1 MSDSTD
7 AVREDVDCTE
17 ACMQQAYNYLHAT
30 SNCFELGCFAA
41 RPAKPTYTWSEDVG
55 EDPGRPW
62 RYKGSLLF
70 WKVRVYI
77 RDMTTSDM
85 KAILEELAA
94 GRIDAA
100 EAARRIDAL
109 KASQSPSEPLTEP
122 TNEQL
127 TGSEVDASAATETEA
142 SSSETEAST
151 SEPDA
156 QTEEPVRAKSVNV
169 GGVERIS
176 VRAVGRRVRILGETS
191 VATLSADG
199 PHVLRRNGSVLEV
212 SSDGEL
218 GASLDGFSI
227 LRSAPRSLD
236 DFRSLGLGKE
246 LFLRVNPNVIVDVE
260 VTAGSLNTEQVP
272 HLGKVRVTAGAAKLL
287 DVAEINDALI
297 QAGQA
302 TIKGTIKTGR
312 NRVRAESGT
321 LSITLADDSNV
332 TVTGEAQLG
341 RISWA
346 GGHSGAG
353 DEVVMGSGSARL
365 DIEVVMGH
373 AQVRVGSDISSEAG
387 V

>member
-1 MSDSTD
+1 
-7 AVREDVDCTE
+7 
-17 ACMQQAYNYLHAT
+17 
-30 SNCFELGCFAA
+30 
-41 RPAKPTYTWSEDVG
+41 
-55 EDPGRPW
+55 
-62 RYKGSLLF
+62 
-70 WKVRVYI
+70 
-77 RDMTTSDM
+77 MTTADM

-109 KASQSPSEPLTEP
+109 KASQSTSEATPQEP
-122 TNEQL
+122 TNEEL
-127 TGSEVDASAATETEA
+127 AGSKADSDAWAAATDRPQTGYD
-142 SSSETEAST
+142 ST
-151 SEPDA
+151 TPRPEPPA
-156 QTEEPVRAKSVNV
+156 EEPVDTKPVNV

-227 LRSAPRSLD
+227 LRSAPRSFD
-236 DFRSLGLGKE
+236 DFRALGLGKE

-260 VTAGSLNTEQVP
+260 VTAGSLNTERVP
-272 HLGKVRVTAGAAKLL
+272 RLGKVRVTAGAAKLL
-287 DVAEINDALI
+287 NVVEINDALI

-302 TIKGTIKTGR
+302 TIKGTITTGR

-321 LSITLADDSNV
+321 LSIHLTDDSNV

-341 RISWA
+341 KISWA

-353 DEVVMGSGSARL
+353 DEVVMGSGSAKL
-365 DIEVVMGH
+365 EIEVVMGH
-373 AQVRVGSDISSEAG
+373 AQVRVGSDLSSEAG
-387 V
+387 VG

>member
-1 MSDSTD
+1 
-7 AVREDVDCTE
+7 
-17 ACMQQAYNYLHAT
+17 
-30 SNCFELGCFAA
+30 
-41 RPAKPTYTWSEDVG
+41 
-55 EDPGRPW
+55 
-62 RYKGSLLF
+62 
-70 WKVRVYI
+70 
-77 RDMTTSDM
+77 MTTPDLTP
-85 KAILEELAA
+85 ILEELAA

-109 KASQSPSEPLTEP
+109 KASQPTSETTSEP

-127 TGSEVDASAATETEA
+127 AGSATETDPWAAVTDQPGYASGAAQSEA
-142 SSSETEAST
+142 SA
-151 SEPDA
+151 
-156 QTEEPVRAKSVNV
+156 EEPVRAKPVNT

-176 VRAVGRRVRILGETS
+176 VRAIGRRVRIIGEPA

-199 PHVLRRNGSVLEV
+199 PHVLRRNGPVLEV

-236 DFRSLGLGKE
+236 DFRSLSLGKE
-246 LFLRVNPNVIVDVE
+246 LFLRVNPNLIVDVE
-260 VTAGSLNTEQVP
+260 VTAGSLNTEGIP

-287 DVAEINDALI
+287 DVTEINDALV

-312 NRVRAESGT
+312 NRIRAESGS
-321 LSITLADDSNV
+321 LSITLTDDSNV

-341 RISWA
+341 KISWT
-346 GGHSGAG
+346 GGHNGAG
-353 DEVVMGSGSARL
+353 DEVVMGSGSAKL
-365 DIEVVMGH
+365 EIEVVMAH
-373 AQVRVGSDISSEAG
+373 AQVRVGSDLTSEAG

>member
-1 MSDSTD
+1 
-7 AVREDVDCTE
+7 
-17 ACMQQAYNYLHAT
+17 
-30 SNCFELGCFAA
+30 
-41 RPAKPTYTWSEDVG
+41 
-55 EDPGRPW
+55 
-62 RYKGSLLF
+62 
-70 WKVRVYI
+70 
-77 RDMTTSDM
+77 MTTSDM

-100 EAARRIDAL
+100 EAARRIDTL
-109 KASQSPSEPLTEP
+109 KASEPTSETPPSEP
-122 TNEQL
+122 TNEEL
-127 TGSEVDASAATETEA
+127 ADADAWAAATDQPQAGYDSTTPQPE
-142 SSSETEAST
+142 SSS
-151 SEPDA
+151 
-156 QTEEPVRAKSVNV
+156 EEPVRAKQVNV

-236 DFRSLGLGKE
+236 DFRALGLGKE

-260 VTAGSLNTEQVP
+260 VTAGSLNTERVP

-287 DVAEINDALI
+287 DVVEINDALI

-302 TIKGTIKTGR
+302 TIKGTITTGR

-321 LSITLADDSNV
+321 LSIHLTDDSNV

-341 RISWA
+341 KISWA

-353 DEVVMGSGSARL
+353 DEVVMGSGSAKL

-373 AQVRVGSDISSEAG
+373 AQVHVGSDLTSEAG
-387 V
+387 VG

>member
-1 MSDSTD
+1 M
-7 AVREDVDCTE
+7 
-17 ACMQQAYNYLHAT
+17 
-30 SNCFELGCFAA
+30 
-41 RPAKPTYTWSEDVG
+41 
-55 EDPGRPW
+55 
-62 RYKGSLLF
+62 
-70 WKVRVYI
+70 
-77 RDMTTSDM
+77 
-85 KAILEELAA
+85 
-94 GRIDAA
+94 
-100 EAARRIDAL
+100 
-109 KASQSPSEPLTEP
+109 
-122 TNEQL
+122 
-127 TGSEVDASAATETEA
+127 
-142 SSSETEAST
+142 
-151 SEPDA
+151 
-156 QTEEPVRAKSVNV
+156 
-169 GGVERIS
+169 ERIS

-302 TIKGTIKTGR
+302 TIKGTIRTGR
-312 NRVRAESGT
+312 NRVRTESGT

-332 TVTGEAQLG
+332 TISGEAQLG
-341 RISWA
+341 KISWT

-353 DEVVMGSGSARL
+353 DEVVMGSGSAKL

-373 AQVRVGSDISSEAG
+373 AQVRVGSDMSSEAG
-387 V
+387 VG

>member
-1 MSDSTD
+1 
-7 AVREDVDCTE
+7 
-17 ACMQQAYNYLHAT
+17 L
-30 SNCFELGCFAA
+30 
-41 RPAKPTYTWSEDVG
+41 
-55 EDPGRPW
+55 
-62 RYKGSLLF
+62 
-70 WKVRVYI
+70 WKEPVYI
-77 RDMTTSDM
+77 RDMSTPDM

-109 KASQSPSEPLTEP
+109 KASQSTSETSPSEP

-127 TGSEVDASAATETEA
+127 AGSEADADPWAAATDRPEA
-142 SSSETEAST
+142 GYGSSTPQPQT
-151 SEPDA
+151 SA
-156 QTEEPVRAKSVNV
+156 EEPIQAKAVNV

-246 LFLRVNPNVIVDVE
+246 LFLRVNPNLIVDVE
-260 VTAGSLNTEQVP
+260 VTAGSLNTEGVP

-287 DVAEINDALI
+287 DVAEINDALV

-332 TVTGEAQLG
+332 TVTGETQLG
-341 RISWA
+341 KISWA

-373 AQVRVGSDISSEAG
+373 AQVQVGSDQISEAG
-387 V
+387 VG

>member
-1 MSDSTD
+1 
-7 AVREDVDCTE
+7 
-17 ACMQQAYNYLHAT
+17 
-30 SNCFELGCFAA
+30 
-41 RPAKPTYTWSEDVG
+41 
-55 EDPGRPW
+55 
-62 RYKGSLLF
+62 
-70 WKVRVYI
+70 
-77 RDMTTSDM
+77 MTTSDM

-100 EAARRIDAL
+100 EAARRIDIL
-109 KASQSPSEPLTEP
+109 KASESTSETPSEP
-122 TNEQL
+122 TNEEL
-127 TGSEVDASAATETEA
+127 GSAADSDPWAAATDQPQAGYGSTTPQPE
-142 SSSETEAST
+142 ST
-151 SEPDA
+151 SE
-156 QTEEPVRAKSVNV
+156 EPVHAKPVNV

-246 LFLRVNPNVIVDVE
+246 LFLRVNPDVIVDVE

-312 NRVRAESGT
+312 NRVRTESGT
-321 LSITLADDSNV
+321 LSISLGDDSNV

-353 DEVVMGSGSARL
+353 DEVVMGTGSARL

-373 AQVRVGSDISSEAG
+373 AQVRVGSDMSTEAG
-387 V
+387 VG

>member
-1 MSDSTD
+1 
-7 AVREDVDCTE
+7 
-17 ACMQQAYNYLHAT
+17 
-30 SNCFELGCFAA
+30 
-41 RPAKPTYTWSEDVG
+41 
-55 EDPGRPW
+55 
-62 RYKGSLLF
+62 
-70 WKVRVYI
+70 
-77 RDMTTSDM
+77 M

-109 KASQSPSEPLTEP
+109 KASQSTSETSPSEP

-127 TGSEVDASAATETEA
+127 AGSEADADPWAAATDRPEA
-142 SSSETEAST
+142 SYAAST
-151 SEPDA
+151 SEPESSA
-156 QTEEPVRAKSVNV
+156 STPQPETSAEEPVQAKAVNV

-246 LFLRVNPNVIVDVE
+246 LFLRVNPNLIVDVE
-260 VTAGSLNTEQVP
+260 VTAGSLNTEGVP

-312 NRVRAESGT
+312 NRIRAESGT
-321 LSITLADDSNV
+321 LSISLADDSNV

-341 RISWA
+341 KISWA

-353 DEVVMGSGSARL
+353 DEVVMGGGSARL

-373 AQVRVGSDISSEAG
+373 AQVRVGSDQTSEAG
-387 V
+387 VG